1 MALAPE
7 RSLENQLLSKADPL
21 HEGSS
26 YCEYRTQR
34 ESENRASGNA
44 GFLSS
49 QGKRRKMWRAAYFQ
63 DESLLPQRKTLL
75 KLETAWLPASWLP
88 AHHPVASQA
97 RPLWSLIL
105 AHIKLMPR
113 PSLGES
119 PVRKLTCTVAK
130 ETYASYR
137 CFNRLVVHVTD
148 QPANTKCWRKT
159 SSMEKKASKLKRKKE
174 KKRNSTY

>member
-1 MALAPE
+1 
-7 RSLENQLLSKADPL
+7 
-21 HEGSS
+21 
-26 YCEYRTQR
+26 
-34 ESENRASGNA
+34 
-44 GFLSS
+44 
-49 QGKRRKMWRAAYFQ
+49 MWRAAYFQ

-105 AHIKLMPR
+105 AHIKLMAR

-119 PVRKLTCTVAK
+119 PVRKLTYTVAK
-130 ETYASYR
+130 ETYAGYR
-137 CFNRLVVHVTD
+137 YFNRLVVNVTD

-159 SSMEKKASKLKRKKE
+159 SSMGKKKHQLTILRTDIFSNFHISRNVKLCRDFKKLNI
-174 KKRNSTY
+174 KLSCC